1 MTADGL
7 PPSPIRSAIDAV
19 LERAVR
25 EWRSDARDGGAVI
38 LVATLDETHL
48 RIRTSA
54 SAARHRAAA
63 LAADGW
69 TVELRDLTDAPI
81 VPTADGGLI
90 APFDGPPDPS
100 DGEPSITDDDL
111 PPPPDVRIDRLRDT
125 A

>member
-1 MTADGL
+1 MTTDAV
-7 PPSPIRSAIDAV
+7 PSSAIRSAIDAA
-19 LERAVR
+19 LERAVS
-25 EWRSDARDGGAVI
+25 EWRSDTDGGAVI

-54 SAARHRAAA
+54 PAARARAAA

-81 VPTADGGLI
+81 VPAADGARAAVPDGL
-90 APFDGPPDPS
+90 ADGHDA
-100 DGEPSITDDDL
+100 GASIREDDL
-111 PPPPDVRIDRLRDT
+111 PPLPDVAIDRLRDT

>member
-1 MTADGL
+1 MTTDAV
-7 PPSPIRSAIDAV
+7 PSSAIRSAIDAV
-19 LERAVR
+19 LERAVS
-25 EWRSDARDGGAVI
+25 EWRSDTDGGAVI

-54 SAARHRAAA
+54 PAARARAAA

-81 VPTADGGLI
+81 VPAAAGARAAAPDGLADGHDAG
-90 APFDGPPDPS
+90 A
-100 DGEPSITDDDL
+100 SIREDDL
-111 PPPPDVRIDRLRDT
+111 PPLPDVAIDRLRDT

>member
-1 MTADGL
+1 MATDGL
-7 PPSPIRSAIDAV
+7 PPSAIRSAIDAV
-19 LERAVR
+19 LERALS
-25 EWRSDARDGGAVI
+25 EWRSDARDGATVI

-81 VPTADGGLI
+81 IPTADGGPI
-90 APFDGPPDPS
+90 AAFDGLLDRS
-100 DGEPSITDDDL
+100 DDEPSIGDDDL
-111 PPPPDVRIDRLRDT
+111 PPLPDIAIDRLRDT

>member
-1 MTADGL
+1 MTSDVV
-7 PPSPIRSAIDAV
+7 PSSAIRSAIDAV
-19 LERAVR
+19 LERAMS
-25 EWRSDARDGGAVI
+25 EWRSDTRDGGAVI

-54 SAARHRAAA
+54 STARHRAAA

-81 VPTADGGLI
+81 VPTADGGRI
-90 APFDGPPDPS
+90 AAFDGLLDRS

-111 PPPPDVRIDRLRDT
+111 PPLPDVGIDRLRDT